1 MIWKDILPAFSIFDR
16 IELWSH
22 SQLVDG
28 KEVLQPITLTNLIIC
43 LVYASLTFVFAS
55 NFPALV
61 DLLLTQK
68 IEITAGSRYALIQL
82 VRYVLVAIAFLA
94 IANEL
99 GGSWSQVQWLV
110 AALGVGLGFGLQE
123 IFANMVSGIILLFE
137 RPIRVGDTVTVGNVT
152 GRVSRIQMR
161 ATHIVD
167 WDRKELVVPNK
178 VFITDQLINWTLS
191 DTVTR
196 IVIPISVA
204 YGSDV
209 ALVEKVFMDVIKN
222 TQLVLHDP
230 EPNIVFNG
238 LGDSSLHFNI
248 QVFVR
253 DLTDRPIVTH
263 SLHTNIY
270 HALQTNHIEI
280 PYPQRDVNIRSVSK
294 SVWEQAANQLIPE
307 PK

>member
-1 MIWKDILPAFSIFDR
+1 
-16 IELWSH
+16 
-22 SQLVDG
+22 
-28 KEVLQPITLTNLIIC
+28 
-43 LVYASLTFVFAS
+43 
-55 NFPALV
+55 
-61 DLLLTQK
+61 
-68 IEITAGSRYALIQL
+68 
-82 VRYVLVAIAFLA
+82 
-94 IANEL
+94 
-99 GGSWSQVQWLV
+99 
-110 AALGVGLGFGLQE
+110 
-123 IFANMVSGIILLFE
+123 
-137 RPIRVGDTVTVGNVT
+137 
-152 GRVSRIQMR
+152 MR

-196 IVIPISVA
+196 IVIPISIA

-209 ALVEKVFMDVIKN
+209 ELVEKVFMDVIKN
-222 TQLVLHDP
+222 TELVLHDP

-253 DLTDRPIVTH
+253 DLTDRAIVTH

-270 HALQTNHIEI
+270 HALQINHIET
-280 PYPQRDVNIRSVSK
+280 PYPQRDINIRSVSK
-294 SVWEQAANQLIPE
+294 SVWEQAADNLIPN